1 MLLLSFKL
9 SKGIETYGDENNVD
23 SGRSSGS
30 SLETHRGTCVNK
42 YALRRRSQT
51 SSAVDGRPYTQEYIG
66 LFRYGFFR
74 RKTAVYSWKIR
85 CGIS

>member
-1 MLLLSFKL
+1 M
-9 SKGIETYGDENNVD
+9 YGNEYNVG

-51 SSAVDGRPYTQEYIG
+51 SSAVDGRPCTHEYIG
-66 LFRYGFFR
+66 LFRYYFYEKQRNTEGHALGKYNNDKQHFYTL
-74 RKTAVYSWKIR
+74 KNN
-85 CGIS
+85 